1 MQCGTIESD
10 LRKLAAAVQGSEPMA
25 SLILD
30 EYLEDE
36 IKRRRAQT
44 GADRYDEVWDGVYVM
59 SPIANNEHQYLALYL
74 AMAIGRGIRTPDD
87 GIVFQGCNVSDQE
100 EDWTR
105 NYRVPDVAVFLKDN
119 PAEDRKTHWFGG
131 PDFAIE
137 IISPGDRSRDKFE
150 FYFDVGVREV
160 LIVDR
165 KPWKLELYRND
176 GKKLALVGTCTPA
189 KSKTLDCM
197 VIPFRFSLAAGK
209 PRPKVIVVCRTDGRS
224 TRI

>member
-1 MQCGTIESD
+1 
-10 LRKLAAAVQGSEPMA
+10 
-25 SLILD
+25 
-30 EYLEDE
+30 
-36 IKRRRAQT
+36 
-44 GADRYDEVWDGVYVM
+44 
-59 SPIANNEHQYLALYL
+59 
-74 AMAIGRGIRTPDD
+74 
-87 GIVFQGCNVSDQE
+87 
-100 EDWTR
+100 
-105 NYRVPDVAVFLKDN
+105 VFLKDN